1 MINDCKN
8 INPKRFVIWKQI
20 SKTWDLPYICLFTN
34 QGPSRGIYIKKSNI
48 IIIVAKIMDGWNT
61 WNELIRFCVLHIYK
75 IFHRYNEMYISQM
88 SKIIHCMQL
97 YNNIWINKVTW
108 AATLQL
114 ATSSLWKL
122 FNKLPIALH
131 VHVIWKS

>member
-1 MINDCKN
+1 M
-8 INPKRFVIWKQI
+8 
-20 SKTWDLPYICLFTN
+20 
-34 QGPSRGIYIKKSNI
+34 
-48 IIIVAKIMDGWNT
+48 IVAKIMDGWNT

-75 IFHRYNEMYISQM
+75 IFHRYNEMYVSQM

-97 YNNIWINKVTW
+97 YNNSLINKVTW
-108 AATLQL
+108 LQPCIL
-114 ATSSLWKL
+114 QPSSLWKL

>member
-20 SKTWDLPYICLFTN
+20 SKTWDLLYICLFTN
-34 QGPSRGIYIKKSNI
+34 QGPSGGIYIKKSNI
-48 IIIVAKIMDGWNT
+48 IMIVAKIMDGWNT
-61 WNELIRFCVLHIYK
+61 WNELVRFCVLHIYK
-75 IFHRYNEMYISQM
+75 IFHRYNEMYVSQM

-108 AATLQL
+108 AATLHLYESFSISYQL
-114 ATSSLWKL
+114 LYMYM
-122 FNKLPIALH
+122 
-131 VHVIWKS
+131 